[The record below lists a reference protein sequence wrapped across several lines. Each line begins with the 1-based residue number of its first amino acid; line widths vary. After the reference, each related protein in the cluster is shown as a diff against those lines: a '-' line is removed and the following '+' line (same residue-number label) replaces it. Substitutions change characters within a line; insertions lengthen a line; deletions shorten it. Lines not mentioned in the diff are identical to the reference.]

1 MWVLSSGSSV
11 GNGIEDNSKLM
22 EPALWCT
29 SSHNADSSSAR
40 WFSFQF
46 IMGALKPR
54 EVMYLPK
61 DIQHINDE
69 ARITTQEH

>member
-1 MWVLSSGSSV
+1 MGK
-11 GNGIEDNSKLM
+11 GIEDNSELM
-22 EPALWCT
+22 VPALWCT
-29 SSHNADSSSAR
+29 SSHNPDSGSAR

-54 EVMYLPK
+54 EGMYLPK

-69 ARITTQEH
+69 ARIATQ